1 MRLLHISDL
10 HFGPLYDPE
19 VGEKLLQRLSELSGT
34 TLIVTG
40 DMTQRAR
47 RSQFEAAREW
57 LDRAAQLVENTVVC
71 PGNHDIALFRVWE
84 RVINPFALYREYISP
99 DLDQVFH
106 SPAVTVVALNS
117 VRPLSRLVQGKL
129 SRKQF
134 RLTADAFA
142 KSPGERLNVLA
153 FHHPL
158 ITFQKQDHHPGL
170 DVPWKTISGGER
182 VDVVLTGHLHDS
194 EVQLSYDEATGKP
207 MVLIS
212 CGTSASRRGRG
223 KDAGRNSF
231 NRIEGSRSSLR
242 VVTEYFN
249 VEKGEFQEAT
259 DAVFDLTKPQPV
271 RAVLRDE
278 GDVPLKY

>member
-10 HFGPLYDPE
+10 HFGPLYDSE
-19 VGEKLLQRLSELSGT
+19 VGEKLLQRLTELKGT

-40 DMTQRAR
+40 DMTQRAK
-47 RSQFEAAREW
+47 RSQFEAAKAW
-57 LDRAAQLVENTVVC
+57 LDRAAQVVENIVIC

-84 RVINPFALYREYISP
+84 RVLAPFALYREFISP

-106 SPAVTVVALNS
+106 GKDVTVVALNS
-117 VRPLSRLVQGKL
+117 VRPFTRLVQGKL

-142 KSPGERLNVLA
+142 RSDDGKLHVLA

-194 EVQLSYDEATGKP
+194 EIQLMHDEATGKP
-207 MVLIS
+207 MLLIS
-212 CGTSASRRGRG
+212 CGTSASKRGRG

-231 NRIEGSRSSLR
+231 NLIEGQRDSLL
-242 VVTEYFN
+242 VTTEYYDR
-249 VEKGEFQEAT
+249 EKSAFLVSAEAR
-259 DAVFDLTKPQPV
+259 FDLTKHEPV
-271 RAVLRDE
+271 E
-278 GDVPLKY
+278 EIIQNKGIIPLKV